1 MRFAKD
7 TDSKSMRVTGQGTA
21 RIAPAGAGIRLDD
34 GGFIMVA
41 MLVGIAVAAV
51 WMAAAL
57 PAWRHQ
63 MQREKEAELIFRGE
77 AIARAIYLYRQKT
90 GQALPPSL
98 DVLVSRKF
106 LRKKY
111 IDPITGK
118 DFQTVAGATQSPGGQ
133 TFGAMQA
140 GMIGVRS
147 SSPDQSIRVYNGQQL
162 YSQWVFDFSL
172 EQQRSGGG
180 PPTGGG
186 GAGPIT
192 PPGARGGRGGV
203 GPGGRPGG
211 QGGRGGRGGIVQPG
225 AGPSTRGGRGL

>member
-1 MRFAKD
+1 MRL
-7 TDSKSMRVTGQGTA
+7 TGQGTA
-21 RIAPAGAGIRLDD
+21 RTEADDAGIPLDD

-41 MLVGIAVAAV
+41 MLVGIAVAAI
-51 WMAAAL
+51 WMAAIL

-77 AIARAIYLYRQKT
+77 AIARAIYLYRQKS

-98 DVLVSRKF
+98 DVLVSRRF

-111 IDPITGK
+111 IDPITGE
-118 DFQTVAGATQSPGGQ
+118 DFQIVAGATPGGGG
-133 TFGAMQA
+133 TFGALQA

-147 SSPDQSIRVYNGQQL
+147 SSPGQSIRVYNGQQL

-180 PPTGGG
+180 PPTGD

-192 PPGARGGRGGV
+192 PPGARGRGGVVAPGGRQGGPGGGIRGGGGRAGRGGS
-203 GPGGRPGG
+203 G
-211 QGGRGGRGGIVQPG
+211 VQPG
-225 AGPSTRGGRGL
+225 GGGPTRGGRGL